1 MATNN
6 NLRHIASATE
16 PKGANVGDE
25 WYNLSNNTLYKR
37 LVSST
42 GALVWLDITTTNSSG
57 NKVLVNP
64 AITGYVETV
73 SYQTVIGNAL
83 TISLDNGSFQSISTM
98 AGANA
103 ITLPR
108 STSAGK
114 NVTLLINYVNTPTSL
129 TFATTLGTIKWN
141 GATTPTP
148 TLTNG
153 KIDFYTFVS
162 DGVNWY
168 GLQSANY

>member
-42 GALVWLDITTTNSSG
+42 GALVWVDITTTDSSG
-57 NKVLVNP
+57 NKILVNP
-64 AITGYVETV
+64 QIKGYTETV
-73 SYQTVIGNAL
+73 SYQTVVANAL
-83 TISLDNGSFQSISTM
+83 TISLDSGSFQSINTM

-103 ITLPR
+103 ITLPV

-114 NVTLLINYVNTPTSL
+114 SLTLLVNYVNTPTTL
-129 TFATTLGTIKWN
+129 TFATTRGTIKWS
-141 GATTPTP
+141 GGSTPTP
-148 TLTNG
+148 ALTNG
-153 KIDFYTFVS
+153 KIDFYTFIS

-168 GLQSANY
+168 GLQSGNF

>member
-25 WYNLSNNTLYKR
+25 WYNLSTNTLYKR

-42 GALVWLDITTTNSSG
+42 GTLVWIDITTTNSSG

-64 AITGYVETV
+64 AIKGYTETV
-73 SYQTVIGNAL
+73 FYQTITGNAITL
-83 TISLDNGSFQSISTM
+83 SLDNGSFQGIYTM

-103 ITLPR
+103 VTLPP
-108 STSAGK
+108 STSAGRSF
-114 NVTLLINYVNTPTSL
+114 TLLINYINTPTTL
-129 TFATTLGTIKWN
+129 TFSTTRGTIKYSN
-141 GATTPTP
+141 SLTPVA

-153 KIDFYTFVS
+153 KIDFYTFIS

-168 GLQSANY
+168 GAQLGNF

>member
-25 WYNLSNNTLYKR
+25 WYNLSTRTLYKR

-42 GALVWLDITTTNSSG
+42 GALVWIDITTIDSSG
-57 NKVLVNP
+57 NKILVNP
-64 AITGYVETV
+64 QIKGYTETV
-73 SYQTVIGNAL
+73 SYQTVVNNAL
-83 TISLDNGSFQSISTM
+83 TISLDNGAFQSVSTM

-103 ITLPR
+103 ITLPV

-114 NVTLLINYVNTPTSL
+114 SFTLLINYVNTPTGL
-129 TFATTLGTIKWN
+129 TFATTLGTIKWSA
-141 GATTPTP
+141 GSAPTAT
-148 TLTNG
+148 LING

-168 GLQSANY
+168 GIQSGNF

>member
-16 PKGANVGDE
+16 PNGANVGDE

-42 GALVWLDITTTNSSG
+42 GTLVWIDITTTDSSG
-57 NKVLVNP
+57 NKILINP
-64 AITGYVETV
+64 QIKNYTETV
-73 SYQTVIGNAL
+73 SYQTVRLNAL
-83 TISLDNGSFQSISTM
+83 TLSLDNGSLQNITTM
-98 AGANA
+98 AGANT
-103 ITLPR
+103 ITLPV

-114 NVTLLINYVNTPTSL
+114 SFTLFLNYVNTPTSI
-129 TFATTLGTIKWN
+129 TFATTRGTIRWAA
-141 GATTPTP
+141 GTTPTP

-168 GLQSANY
+168 GVQIANF

>member
-16 PKGANVGDE
+16 PSGANVGDE

-42 GALVWLDITTTNSSG
+42 GALVWIDITTTDSSG
-57 NKVLVNP
+57 NKILINP
-64 AITGYVETV
+64 QIKNYTETV
-73 SYQTVIGNAL
+73 SYQTVRLNAL
-83 TISLDNGSFQSISTM
+83 TLSLDNGSFQSITTM
-98 AGANA
+98 AGANT

-114 NVTLLINYVNTPTSL
+114 SLTLLINYVNTPTAL
-129 TFATTLGTIKWN
+129 TFTTPIGSIKWSS
-141 GATTPTP
+141 GTTPTP

-153 KIDFYTFVS
+153 KIDFYTFIS
-162 DGVNWY
+162 EGVNWY
-168 GLQSANY
+168 GLQSGNF